1 LATPAWLGNFVT
13 TATWKARLDAWL
25 TAKGRDQHPFVSAN
39 HLAISRGL
47 THKESGL
54 RMVVNIPAEALLAFV
69 KDGEYGNVYAE
80 PIIAGK
86 KRTPSA
92 ARIKVDA
99 LLGFGEKA
107 PNYFYGAAAMGG
119 TGVRFYGEYCMV
131 LKPDRVADDT
141 QIFDR
146 NSFDLLFPPLVSA
159 PDLTKIVST
168 LRGKWSS
175 DAVDMLALRVLPLLE
190 GAERLITLGTVSD
203 AVLHDE
209 DFLELH
215 KYESF
220 NLNDLEEI
228 RETPEDQAF
237 HTHIVE
243 YLDEGGLPMLEE
255 FVWVARRI
263 RVAEALRRLGLRTRV
278 VSSSGRGSR
287 WD

>member
-1 LATPAWLGNFVT
+1 
-13 TATWKARLDAWL
+13 
-25 TAKGRDQHPFVSAN
+25 
-39 HLAISRGL
+39 
-47 THKESGL
+47 
-54 RMVVNIPAEALLAFV
+54 
-69 KDGEYGNVYAE
+69 
-80 PIIAGK
+80 
-86 KRTPSA
+86 
-92 ARIKVDA
+92 
-99 LLGFGEKA
+99 
-107 PNYFYGAAAMGG
+107 
-119 TGVRFYGEYCMV
+119 MV

-146 NSFDLLFPPLVSA
+146 NSFDLLFPPLVNA

-175 DAVDMLALRVLPLLE
+175 DAVDMLALRVLPPLE

-220 NLNDLEEI
+220 KLKDLEEI
-228 RETPEDQAF
+228 RETPEDQAI
-237 HTHIVE
+237 HTHIAE
-243 YLDEGGLPMLEE
+243 YLDEGGLPTLEE

-263 RVAEALRRLGLRTRV
+263 RVAEALRGLGIRTRV